1 MIEILNILFLLFSSS
16 ILLTNIYTINLIKKI
31 ITTKQPSLMTIFS
44 INILILMLTMLFFS
58 FFNINLVYFIIII
71 FLISLIGLT
80 KKKNAKV
87 FLSKNNLLYLIFFLI
102 ISFIFALDLVANPK
116 LEWDGH
122 GWYFHAFNFNE
133 NLNFFNL
140 VNTDRYNQPHLG
152 GIFWGVFWNLSF
164 LDYEFYGRLFYIILY
179 SCAILSVSESTSKI
193 LLNRVVISSVLIF
206 LTYDKFL
213 FGGYQEVLVFS
224 IITLLCNI
232 IFQINLRKLNIT
244 QIYFITIFS
253 SLLLWSKNEGI
264 IFFTI
269 FVIYLTYFQNLKNK
283 FVLISLSI
291 FMILVKLYFV
301 NLNEIL
307 EFTSKITSIYF
318 FDINLI
324 YEKFKFIF
332 IHIII
337 AMFKYPI
344 WILFIFLIILKKNFK
359 KHYDVLYFS
368 VISIFFIFIVYLLN
382 DVDDYKWLVT
392 GSLDRFIF
400 QASGFLTLFISN
412 SISSIFRRSNN

>member
-1 MIEILNILFLLFSSS
+1 
-16 ILLTNIYTINLIKKI
+16 
-31 ITTKQPSLMTIFS
+31 
-44 INILILMLTMLFFS
+44 
-58 FFNINLVYFIIII
+58 
-71 FLISLIGLT
+71 
-80 KKKNAKV
+80 
-87 FLSKNNLLYLIFFLI
+87 
-102 ISFIFALDLVANPK
+102 
-116 LEWDGH
+116 
-122 GWYFHAFNFNE
+122 
-133 NLNFFNL
+133 
-140 VNTDRYNQPHLG
+140 
-152 GIFWGVFWNLSF
+152 
-164 LDYEFYGRLFYIILY
+164 
-179 SCAILSVSESTSKI
+179 
-193 LLNRVVISSVLIF
+193 
-206 LTYDKFL
+206 
-213 FGGYQEVLVFS
+213 
-224 IITLLCNI
+224 
-232 IFQINLRKLNIT
+232 
-244 QIYFITIFS
+244 
-253 SLLLWSKNEGI
+253 
-264 IFFTI
+264 
-269 FVIYLTYFQNLKNK
+269 
-283 FVLISLSI
+283 
-291 FMILVKLYFV
+291 MILVKLYFV
-301 NLNEIL
+301 NLNEIP